1 MMNRFTPILFL
12 ISGLLFVQMRFVSA
26 QQEDAF
32 AQFMYYKQAI
42 NPANTGSIPGI
53 SITGLVRNQ
62 WIGLNGA
69 PKWQSLLFSMPL
81 LNNRVGVGGNI
92 YRHTIGITRIT
103 GLDGSYA
110 YRIAVPRG
118 YLSLGLQTSL
128 RFMQQNFGLVTGTQP
143 IEQDESIPSGL
154 QSKYLPNFGAGIYY
168 ETKRAYAGISVPR
181 LLRTNIDFSDKGQLV
196 TRETQHYYFMAGVT
210 IPLGEAWE
218 LNPQTLWRY
227 LPNAPFDA
235 DINLSAI
242 FKRKISGGVSYR
254 MGSETA
260 ILFTGLQLGEHIHL
274 GMAFE
279 TSFTDIQKYN
289 SGTAEVVLRYFLF
302 SKKGENAEV
311 VTPRFY

>member
-1 MMNRFTPILFL
+1 MNRIIYYFFILLGTLFL
-12 ISGLLFVQMRFVSA
+12 PVQNLSA

-42 NPANTGSIPGI
+42 NPAQTGSSQGI
-53 SITGLVRNQ
+53 NITGLVRNQ
-62 WIGLNGA
+62 WIGLSGA

-92 YRHTIGITRIT
+92 YRHTVGITQIT

-110 YRIAVPRG
+110 YRLPVPRG
-118 YLSLGLQTSL
+118 FLNFGLQTSV

-143 IEQDESIPSGL
+143 IEQDESIPVGL
-154 QSKYLPNFGAGIYY
+154 QSKYIPNFGAGVYY
-168 ETKRAYAGISVPR
+168 ETKRAYVGISVPR
-181 LLRTNIDFSDKGQLV
+181 LLRSNIDFSDKGQLI
-196 TRETQHYYFMAGVT
+196 TRETQHYYFMAGAT
-210 IPLGEAWE
+210 IPLGESWE

-227 LPNAPFDA
+227 LPNAPFGA

-242 FKRKISGGVSYR
+242 FKKKISGGLSYR
-254 MGSETA
+254 IGSETA
-260 ILFTGLQLGEHIHL
+260 IVSTGLQLGDHLHL

-279 TSFTDIQKYN
+279 ASFSDIQKYN
-289 SGTAEVVLRYFLF
+289 SGTAEVIIRYFLA
-302 SKKGENAEV
+302 SKKGENAEA

>member
-1 MMNRFTPILFL
+1 MNRIIYYFLILLGSLFL
-12 ISGLLFVQMRFVSA
+12 LVQNLSA

-42 NPANTGSIPGI
+42 NPAQTGSSQGI
-53 SITGLVRNQ
+53 NITGLVRNQ
-62 WIGLNGA
+62 WIGLSGA

-92 YRHTIGITRIT
+92 YRHTVGITQIT

-110 YRIAVPRG
+110 YRLPVPRG
-118 YLSLGLQTSL
+118 FLSFGLQTSV

-143 IEQDESIPSGL
+143 IEQDESIPIGL
-154 QSKYLPNFGAGIYY
+154 QSKYLPNFGAGVYY
-168 ETKRAYAGISVPR
+168 ESKRAYVGLSVPR
-181 LLRTNIDFSDKGQLV
+181 LLRSNIDFSDKGQLI
-196 TRETQHYYFMAGVT
+196 TRETQHYYFMAGAT
-210 IPLGEAWE
+210 IPLGESWE

-242 FKRKISGGVSYR
+242 FKKKISGGLSYR
-254 MGSETA
+254 IGSETA
-260 ILFTGLQLGEHIHL
+260 IVSTGLQMGDHLHL

-279 TSFTDIQKYN
+279 ASFSDIQKYN
-289 SGTAEVVLRYFLF
+289 NGTAEVIIRYFLA
-302 SKKGENAEV
+302 SKKGENAEA

>member
-1 MMNRFTPILFL
+1 MNRIIYYTLILLGSLFL
-12 ISGLLFVQMRFVSA
+12 PVQNLSA

-42 NPANTGSIPGI
+42 NPAQTGSSQGI
-53 SITGLVRNQ
+53 NITGLVRNQ
-62 WIGLNGA
+62 WIGLSGA

-92 YRHTIGITRIT
+92 YRHTVGITQIT

-110 YRIAVPRG
+110 YRLPVPRG
-118 YLSLGLQTSL
+118 FLSFGLQTSV

-143 IEQDESIPSGL
+143 IEQDESIPVGL
-154 QSKYLPNFGAGIYY
+154 QSKYIPNFGAGVYY
-168 ETKRAYAGISVPR
+168 ETKRAYVGISVPR
-181 LLRTNIDFSDKGQLV
+181 LLRSNIDFSDKGQLI
-196 TRETQHYYFMAGVT
+196 TRETQHYYFMAGAT
-210 IPLGEAWE
+210 IPLGETWE

-242 FKRKISGGVSYR
+242 FRKKISGGLSYR
-254 MGSETA
+254 IGSETA
-260 ILFTGLQLGEHIHL
+260 IVSTGLQLGDHLHL

-279 TSFTDIQKYN
+279 ASFSDIQKYN
-289 SGTAEVVLRYFLF
+289 SGTAEVIIRYFLA
-302 SKKGENAEV
+302 SKKGENAEA

>member
-1 MMNRFTPILFL
+1 MNRIIYYFLILLGSLFL
-12 ISGLLFVQMRFVSA
+12 PVQNLSA

-42 NPANTGSIPGI
+42 NPAQTGSSQGI
-53 SITGLVRNQ
+53 NITGLVRNQ
-62 WIGLNGA
+62 WIGLSGA

-92 YRHTIGITRIT
+92 YRHTIGITQIT

-110 YRIAVPRG
+110 YRLPVPRG
-118 YLSLGLQTSL
+118 FLSFGLQTSV

-143 IEQDESIPSGL
+143 IEQDESIPVGL
-154 QSKYLPNFGAGIYY
+154 QSKYLPNFGAGVYY
-168 ETKRAYAGISVPR
+168 ESKRAYVGLSVPR
-181 LLRTNIDFSDKGQLV
+181 LLRSNIDFSDKGQLI
-196 TRETQHYYFMAGVT
+196 TRETQHYYFMAGAT

-242 FKRKISGGVSYR
+242 FKKKISGGLSYR
-254 MGSETA
+254 IGSETA
-260 ILFTGLQLGEHIHL
+260 IVSTGLQLGNHLHL

-279 TSFTDIQKYN
+279 ASFSDIQKYN
-289 SGTAEVVLRYFLF
+289 SGTAEVIIRYFLA
-302 SKKGENAEV
+302 SKKGENAEA

>member
-1 MMNRFTPILFL
+1 MNRIIYYFLILLGSLFL
-12 ISGLLFVQMRFVSA
+12 PVQNLSA

-42 NPANTGSIPGI
+42 NPAQTGSSQGI
-53 SITGLVRNQ
+53 NITGLVRNQ
-62 WIGLNGA
+62 WIGLSGA

-92 YRHTIGITRIT
+92 YRHTIGITQIT

-110 YRIAVPRG
+110 YRLPVPRG
-118 YLSLGLQTSL
+118 FLSFGLQTSV

-143 IEQDESIPSGL
+143 IEQDESIPVGL
-154 QSKYLPNFGAGIYY
+154 QSKYLPNFGAGVYY
-168 ETKRAYAGISVPR
+168 ESKRAYVGLSVPR
-181 LLRTNIDFSDKGQLV
+181 LLRSNIDFSDKGQLI
-196 TRETQHYYFMAGVT
+196 TRETQHYYFMAGAT
-210 IPLGEAWE
+210 IPLGEACE

-242 FKRKISGGVSYR
+242 FKKKISGGLSYR
-254 MGSETA
+254 IGSETA
-260 ILFTGLQLGEHIHL
+260 IVSTGLQLGDHLHL

-279 TSFTDIQKYN
+279 ASFSDIQKYN
-289 SGTAEVVLRYFLF
+289 SGTAEVIIRYFLA
-302 SKKGENAEV
+302 SKKGENAEA

>member
-1 MMNRFTPILFL
+1 MNRIIYYFLILLGSLFL
-12 ISGLLFVQMRFVSA
+12 LVQNLSA

-32 AQFMYYKQAI
+32 AQFMYYKQAM
-42 NPANTGSIPGI
+42 NPAQTGSSQGI
-53 SITGLVRNQ
+53 NITGLVRNQ
-62 WIGLNGA
+62 WIGLSGA

-92 YRHTIGITRIT
+92 YRHTVGITQIT

-110 YRIAVPRG
+110 YRLPVPRG
-118 YLSLGLQTSL
+118 FLSFGLQTSV

-143 IEQDESIPSGL
+143 IEQDESIPVGL
-154 QSKYLPNFGAGIYY
+154 QSKYLPNFGAGVYY
-168 ETKRAYAGISVPR
+168 ESKRAYVGLSVPR
-181 LLRTNIDFSDKGQLV
+181 LLRSNIDFSDKGQLI
-196 TRETQHYYFMAGVT
+196 TRETQHYYFMAGAT

-242 FKRKISGGVSYR
+242 FKKKISGGLSYR
-254 MGSETA
+254 IGSETA
-260 ILFTGLQLGEHIHL
+260 IVSTGLQMGDHLHL

-279 TSFTDIQKYN
+279 ASFSDIQKYN
-289 SGTAEVVLRYFLF
+289 SGTVEVIIRYFLA
-302 SKKGENAEV
+302 SKKGENAEA

>member
-1 MMNRFTPILFL
+1 MNRIIYYFLILMVSLFL
-12 ISGLLFVQMRFVSA
+12 PVQNLSA

-42 NPANTGSIPGI
+42 NPAQTGSSQGLN
-53 SITGLVRNQ
+53 ITGLVRNQ
-62 WIGLNGA
+62 WIGLSGA

-92 YRHTIGITRIT
+92 YRHTIGITQIT

-110 YRIAVPRG
+110 YRLPVPRG
-118 YLSLGLQTSL
+118 FLSFGLQTSV

-143 IEQDESIPSGL
+143 IEQDESIPIGL
-154 QSKYLPNFGAGIYY
+154 QSKYLPNFGAGVYY
-168 ETKRAYAGISVPR
+168 ESKRAYVGLSVPR
-181 LLRTNIDFSDKGQLV
+181 LLRSNIDFSDKGQLI
-196 TRETQHYYFMAGVT
+196 TRETQHYYFMAGAT
-210 IPLGEAWE
+210 IPLGESWE

-242 FKRKISGGVSYR
+242 FKKKISGGLSYR
-254 MGSETA
+254 IGSETA
-260 ILFTGLQLGEHIHL
+260 IVSTGLQLGDHLHL

-279 TSFTDIQKYN
+279 ASFSDIQKYN
-289 SGTAEVVLRYFLF
+289 SGTAEVIIRYFLA
-302 SKKGENAEV
+302 SKKGENAEA

>member
-1 MMNRFTPILFL
+1 MNRIIYYFLILLGSLFL
-12 ISGLLFVQMRFVSA
+12 LVQNLSA

-32 AQFMYYKQAI
+32 AQFMYYKQAM
-42 NPANTGSIPGI
+42 NPAQTGSSQGI
-53 SITGLVRNQ
+53 NITGLVRNQ
-62 WIGLNGA
+62 WIGLSGA

-92 YRHTIGITRIT
+92 YRHTVGITQIT

-110 YRIAVPRG
+110 YRLPVPRG
-118 YLSLGLQTSL
+118 FLSFGLQTSV

-143 IEQDESIPSGL
+143 IEQDESIPVGL
-154 QSKYLPNFGAGIYY
+154 QSKYLPNFGAGVYY
-168 ETKRAYAGISVPR
+168 ESKRAYVGLSVPR
-181 LLRTNIDFSDKGQLV
+181 LLRSNIDFSDKGQLI
-196 TRETQHYYFMAGVT
+196 TRETQHYYFMAGAT

-242 FKRKISGGVSYR
+242 FKKKISGGLSYR
-254 MGSETA
+254 IGSETA
-260 ILFTGLQLGEHIHL
+260 IVSTGLQMGDHLHL

-279 TSFTDIQKYN
+279 ASFSDIQKYN
-289 SGTAEVVLRYFLF
+289 NGTAEVIIRYFLA
-302 SKKGENAEV
+302 SKKGENAEA

>member
-1 MMNRFTPILFL
+1 MNRIIYYFLILLGSLFL
-12 ISGLLFVQMRFVSA
+12 PVQNLSA

-42 NPANTGSIPGI
+42 NPAQTGSSQGI
-53 SITGLVRNQ
+53 NITGLVRNQ
-62 WIGLNGA
+62 WIGLSGA

-92 YRHTIGITRIT
+92 YRHTIGITQIT

-110 YRIAVPRG
+110 YRLPVPRG
-118 YLSLGLQTSL
+118 FLSFGLQTSV
-128 RFMQQNFGLVTGTQP
+128 RFMQQNFGLVMGTQP
-143 IEQDESIPSGL
+143 IEQDESIPVGL
-154 QSKYLPNFGAGIYY
+154 QSKYLPNFGAGVYY
-168 ETKRAYAGISVPR
+168 ESKRAYVGLSVPR
-181 LLRTNIDFSDKGQLV
+181 LLRSNIDFSDKGQLI
-196 TRETQHYYFMAGVT
+196 TRETQHYYFMAGAT

-242 FKRKISGGVSYR
+242 FKKKISGGLSYR
-254 MGSETA
+254 IGSETA
-260 ILFTGLQLGEHIHL
+260 IVSTGLQLGDHLHL

-279 TSFTDIQKYN
+279 ASFSDIQKYN
-289 SGTAEVVLRYFLF
+289 SGTAEVIIRYFLA
-302 SKKGENAEV
+302 SKKGENAEA

>member
-1 MMNRFTPILFL
+1 
-12 ISGLLFVQMRFVSA
+12 MRFVSA

>member
-1 MMNRFTPILFL
+1 MNRIIYYILILLGTLFL
-12 ISGLLFVQMRFVSA
+12 PIQNLSA

-42 NPANTGSIPGI
+42 NPAQTGSSQGI
-53 SITGLVRNQ
+53 NITGLVRNQ
-62 WIGLNGA
+62 WIGLSGA

-92 YRHTIGITRIT
+92 YRHTVGITQIT

-110 YRIAVPRG
+110 YRLPVPRG
-118 YLSLGLQTSL
+118 FLSFGLQTSV
-128 RFMQQNFGLVTGTQP
+128 RFMQQNFVLVTGTQP
-143 IEQDESIPSGL
+143 IEQDESIPVGL
-154 QSKYLPNFGAGIYY
+154 QSKNIPNFGAGVYY
-168 ETKRAYAGISVPR
+168 ETKRAYVGISVPR
-181 LLRTNIDFSDKGQLV
+181 LLRSNIDFSDKGQLI
-196 TRETQHYYFMAGVT
+196 TRETQHYYFMAGAT
-210 IPLGEAWE
+210 IPLGETWE

-242 FKRKISGGVSYR
+242 FRKKISGGLSYR
-254 MGSETA
+254 IGSETA
-260 ILFTGLQLGEHIHL
+260 IVSTGLQLGDHLHL

-279 TSFTDIQKYN
+279 ASFSDIQKYN
-289 SGTAEVVLRYFLF
+289 SGTAEVIIRYFLA
-302 SKKGENAEV
+302 SKKGENAEA

>member
-1 MMNRFTPILFL
+1 MNKIIYYFLILLGPLFL
-12 ISGLLFVQMRFVSA
+12 PVQNLSA

-32 AQFMYYKQAI
+32 AQFMYYKQAM
-42 NPANTGSIPGI
+42 NPAQTGSSQGI
-53 SITGLVRNQ
+53 NITGLVRNQ
-62 WIGLNGA
+62 WIGLSGA

-92 YRHTIGITRIT
+92 YRHTVGITQIT

-110 YRIAVPRG
+110 YRLPVPRG
-118 YLSLGLQTSL
+118 FLSFGLQTSV

-143 IEQDESIPSGL
+143 IEQDESIPVGL
-154 QSKYLPNFGAGIYY
+154 QSKYLPNFGAGVYY
-168 ETKRAYAGISVPR
+168 ESKRAYVGLSVPR
-181 LLRTNIDFSDKGQLV
+181 LLRSNIDFSDKGQLI
-196 TRETQHYYFMAGVT
+196 TRETQHYYFMAGAT

-242 FKRKISGGVSYR
+242 FKKKISGGLSYR
-254 MGSETA
+254 IGSETA
-260 ILFTGLQLGEHIHL
+260 IVSTGLQMGDHLHL

-279 TSFTDIQKYN
+279 ASFSDIQKYN
-289 SGTAEVVLRYFLF
+289 SGTAEVIIRYFLA
-302 SKKGENAEV
+302 SKKGENAEA

>member
-1 MMNRFTPILFL
+1 MNKIIYYFLILLGPLFL
-12 ISGLLFVQMRFVSA
+12 PVQNLSA

-32 AQFMYYKQAI
+32 AQFMYYKQAM
-42 NPANTGSIPGI
+42 NPAQTGSSQGI
-53 SITGLVRNQ
+53 NITGLVRNQ
-62 WIGLNGA
+62 WNGLSGA

-92 YRHTIGITRIT
+92 YRHTVGITQIT

-110 YRIAVPRG
+110 YRLPVPRG
-118 YLSLGLQTSL
+118 FLSFGLQTSV

-143 IEQDESIPSGL
+143 IEQDESIPVGL
-154 QSKYLPNFGAGIYY
+154 QSKYLPNFGAGVYY
-168 ETKRAYAGISVPR
+168 ESKRAYVGLSVPR
-181 LLRTNIDFSDKGQLV
+181 LLRSNIDFSDKGQLI
-196 TRETQHYYFMAGVT
+196 TRETQHYYFMAGAT

-242 FKRKISGGVSYR
+242 FKKKISSGLSYR
-254 MGSETA
+254 IGSETA
-260 ILFTGLQLGEHIHL
+260 IVSTGLQMGDHLHL

-279 TSFTDIQKYN
+279 ASFSDIQKYN
-289 SGTAEVVLRYFLF
+289 SGTAEVIIRYFLA
-302 SKKGENAEV
+302 SKKGENAEA

>member
-1 MMNRFTPILFL
+1 MNRIIYYFLILLGSLFL
-12 ISGLLFVQMRFVSA
+12 PVQNLSA

-42 NPANTGSIPGI
+42 NPAQTGSSQGLN
-53 SITGLVRNQ
+53 ITGLVRNQ
-62 WIGLNGA
+62 WIGLSGA

-92 YRHTIGITRIT
+92 YRHTIGITQIT

-110 YRIAVPRG
+110 YRLPVPRG
-118 YLSLGLQTSL
+118 FLSFGLQTSV

-143 IEQDESIPSGL
+143 IEQDESIPVGL
-154 QSKYLPNFGAGIYY
+154 QSKYLPNFGAGVYY
-168 ETKRAYAGISVPR
+168 ESKRAYVGLSVPR
-181 LLRTNIDFSDKGQLV
+181 LLRSNIDFSDKGQLI
-196 TRETQHYYFMAGVT
+196 TRETQHYYFMAGAT

-242 FKRKISGGVSYR
+242 FKKKISGGLSYR
-254 MGSETA
+254 IGSETA
-260 ILFTGLQLGEHIHL
+260 IVSTGLQLGDHLHL

-279 TSFTDIQKYN
+279 ASFSDIQKYN
-289 SGTAEVVLRYFLF
+289 SGTAEVIIRYFLAT
-302 SKKGENAEV
+302 KKGENAEA

>member
-1 MMNRFTPILFL
+1 MNRIIYYFLILLGSLFL
-12 ISGLLFVQMRFVSA
+12 LVQNLSA

-32 AQFMYYKQAI
+32 AQFMYYKQAM
-42 NPANTGSIPGI
+42 NPAQTGSSQGI
-53 SITGLVRNQ
+53 NITGLVRNQ
-62 WIGLNGA
+62 WIGLSGA

-92 YRHTIGITRIT
+92 YRHTVGITQIT

-110 YRIAVPRG
+110 YRLPVPRG
-118 YLSLGLQTSL
+118 FLSFGLQTSV

-143 IEQDESIPSGL
+143 IEQDESIPVGL
-154 QSKYLPNFGAGIYY
+154 QSKYLPNFGAGVYY
-168 ETKRAYAGISVPR
+168 ESKRAYVGLSVPR
-181 LLRTNIDFSDKGQLV
+181 LLRSNIDFSDKGQLI
-196 TRETQHYYFMAGVT
+196 TRETQHYYFMAGAT

-242 FKRKISGGVSYR
+242 FKKKISGGLSYR
-254 MGSETA
+254 IGSETA
-260 ILFTGLQLGEHIHL
+260 IVSTGLQMGDHLHL

-279 TSFTDIQKYN
+279 ASFSDIQKYN
-289 SGTAEVVLRYFLF
+289 SGTAEVIIRYFLA
-302 SKKGENAEV
+302 SKKGENAEA

>member
-1 MMNRFTPILFL
+1 MNRIIYYILILLGTLFL
-12 ISGLLFVQMRFVSA
+12 PIQNLSA

-42 NPANTGSIPGI
+42 NPAQTGSSQGI
-53 SITGLVRNQ
+53 NITGLVRNQ
-62 WIGLNGA
+62 WIGLSGA

-92 YRHTIGITRIT
+92 YRHTVGITQIT

-110 YRIAVPRG
+110 YRLPVPRG
-118 YLSLGLQTSL
+118 FLSFGLQTSV

-143 IEQDESIPSGL
+143 IEQDESIPVGL
-154 QSKYLPNFGAGIYY
+154 QSKYLPNFGAGVYY
-168 ETKRAYAGISVPR
+168 ESKRAYVGLSVPR
-181 LLRTNIDFSDKGQLV
+181 LLRSNIDFSDKGQLI
-196 TRETQHYYFMAGVT
+196 TRETQHYYFMAGAT
-210 IPLGEAWE
+210 IPLGESWE

-242 FKRKISGGVSYR
+242 FRKKISGGLSYR
-254 MGSETA
+254 IGSETA
-260 ILFTGLQLGEHIHL
+260 IVSTGLQLGDHLHL

-279 TSFTDIQKYN
+279 ASFSDIQKYN
-289 SGTAEVVLRYFLF
+289 SGTAEVIIRYFLA
-302 SKKGENAEV
+302 SKKGENAEA

>member
-1 MMNRFTPILFL
+1 MNRIIYYFLILLGSLFL
-12 ISGLLFVQMRFVSA
+12 PVQNLSA

-32 AQFMYYKQAI
+32 AQFMYYKQAM
-42 NPANTGSIPGI
+42 NPAQTGSSQGI
-53 SITGLVRNQ
+53 NITGLVRNQ
-62 WIGLNGA
+62 WIGLSGA

-92 YRHTIGITRIT
+92 YRHTVGITQIT

-110 YRIAVPRG
+110 YRLPVPRG
-118 YLSLGLQTSL
+118 FLSFGLQTSV

-143 IEQDESIPSGL
+143 IEQDESIPVGL
-154 QSKYLPNFGAGIYY
+154 QSKYLPNFGAGVYY
-168 ETKRAYAGISVPR
+168 ESKRAYVGLSVPR
-181 LLRTNIDFSDKGQLV
+181 LLRSNIDFSDKGQLI
-196 TRETQHYYFMAGVT
+196 TRETQHYYFMAGAN

-242 FKRKISGGVSYR
+242 FKKKISGGLSYR
-254 MGSETA
+254 IGSETA
-260 ILFTGLQLGEHIHL
+260 IVSTGLQMGDHLHL

-279 TSFTDIQKYN
+279 ASFSDIQKYN
-289 SGTAEVVLRYFLF
+289 SGTAEVIIRYFLA
-302 SKKGENAEV
+302 SKKGENAEA

>member
-1 MMNRFTPILFL
+1 MNRIIYYFLILLGSLFL
-12 ISGLLFVQMRFVSA
+12 PVQNLSA

-42 NPANTGSIPGI
+42 NPAQTGSSQGI
-53 SITGLVRNQ
+53 NITGLIRNQ
-62 WIGLNGA
+62 WIGLSGA

-92 YRHTIGITRIT
+92 YRHTIGITQIT

-110 YRIAVPRG
+110 YRLPVPRG
-118 YLSLGLQTSL
+118 FLSFGLQTSV

-143 IEQDESIPSGL
+143 IEQDESSPIGL
-154 QSKYLPNFGAGIYY
+154 QSKYLPNFGAGLYY
-168 ETKRAYAGISVPR
+168 ESKRAYVGISVPR
-181 LLRTNIDFSDKGQLV
+181 LLRSNIDFSDKGQLI
-196 TRETQHYYFMAGVT
+196 TRETQHYYFMAGAT

-242 FKRKISGGVSYR
+242 FKKKISGGLSYR
-254 MGSETA
+254 IGSETA
-260 ILFTGLQLGEHIHL
+260 IVSTGLQLGDHLHL

-279 TSFTDIQKYN
+279 ASFSDIQKYN
-289 SGTAEVVLRYFLF
+289 SGTAEVIIRYFLA
-302 SKKGENAEV
+302 SKKGENAEA

>member
-1 MMNRFTPILFL
+1 MNRIIYYFFILSGSFFL
-12 ISGLLFVQMRFVSA
+12 AAQNLSA

-42 NPANTGSIPGI
+42 NSAQTGSSQGI
-53 SITGLVRNQ
+53 NITGLVRNQ
-62 WIGLNGA
+62 WIGMNGA

-92 YRHTIGITRIT
+92 YRHTVGITQIT

-110 YRIAVPRG
+110 YRLPVQRG
-118 YLSLGLQTSL
+118 FLSFGLQTSV

-143 IEQDESIPSGL
+143 IEQDESIPVGL
-154 QSKYLPNFGAGIYY
+154 QSKYLPNFGAGVYY
-168 ETKRAYAGISVPR
+168 ESKRAYVGLSVPR
-181 LLRTNIDFSDKGQLV
+181 LLRSNIDFSDKGQLI
-196 TRETQHYYFMAGVT
+196 TRETQHYYFMAGAT

-242 FKRKISGGVSYR
+242 FKKKISGGLSYR
-254 MGSETA
+254 IGSETA
-260 ILFTGLQLGEHIHL
+260 IVSTGLQLGDHLHL

-279 TSFTDIQKYN
+279 ASFSDIQKYN
-289 SGTAEVVLRYFLF
+289 SGTAEVIIRYFLA
-302 SKKGENAEV
+302 SKKGENAEA

>member
-1 MMNRFTPILFL
+1 MNRIIYYTLILLGSLFL
-12 ISGLLFVQMRFVSA
+12 PVQNLSA

-42 NPANTGSIPGI
+42 NPAQTGSSQGI
-53 SITGLVRNQ
+53 NITGLVRNQ
-62 WIGLNGA
+62 WIGLSGA

-92 YRHTIGITRIT
+92 YRHTIGITQIT

-110 YRIAVPRG
+110 YRLPVPRG
-118 YLSLGLQTSL
+118 FLSFGLQTSV

-143 IEQDESIPSGL
+143 IEQDESIPVGL

-168 ETKRAYAGISVPR
+168 ESKRAYVGLSVPR
-181 LLRTNIDFSDKGQLV
+181 LLRSNINFSDKGQLI
-196 TRETQHYYFMAGVT
+196 TRETQHYYFMAGAT
-210 IPLGEAWE
+210 IPLGESWE

-242 FKRKISGGVSYR
+242 FKKKISGGLSYR
-254 MGSETA
+254 IGSETA
-260 ILFTGLQLGEHIHL
+260 IVSTGLQLGDHLHL

-279 TSFTDIQKYN
+279 ASFSDIQKYN
-289 SGTAEVVLRYFLF
+289 SGTAEVIIRYFLA
-302 SKKGENAEV
+302 SKKGENAEA

>member
-1 MMNRFTPILFL
+1 MNRIIYYTLILLGSLFL
-12 ISGLLFVQMRFVSA
+12 PVQNLSA

-42 NPANTGSIPGI
+42 NPAQTGSSQGI
-53 SITGLVRNQ
+53 NITGLVRNQ
-62 WIGLNGA
+62 WIGLSGA

-92 YRHTIGITRIT
+92 YRHTIGITQIT

-110 YRIAVPRG
+110 YRLPVPRG
-118 YLSLGLQTSL
+118 FLSFGLQTSV

-143 IEQDESIPSGL
+143 IEQDESIPVGL
-154 QSKYLPNFGAGIYY
+154 QSKYLPNFGAGVYY
-168 ETKRAYAGISVPR
+168 ESKRAYVGISVPR
-181 LLRTNIDFSDKGQLV
+181 LLRSNIDFSDKGQLI
-196 TRETQHYYFMAGVT
+196 TRETQHYYFMAGAT
-210 IPLGEAWE
+210 IPLGESWE

-242 FKRKISGGVSYR
+242 FKKKISGGLSYR
-254 MGSETA
+254 IGSETA
-260 ILFTGLQLGEHIHL
+260 IVSTGLQLGDHLHL

-279 TSFTDIQKYN
+279 ASFSDIQKYN
-289 SGTAEVVLRYFLF
+289 SGTAEVIIRYFLA
-302 SKKGENAEV
+302 SKKGENAEA

>member
-1 MMNRFTPILFL
+1 MNKIIYYFLILLGPLFL
-12 ISGLLFVQMRFVSA
+12 PVQNLSA

-32 AQFMYYKQAI
+32 AQFMYYKQAM
-42 NPANTGSIPGI
+42 NPAQTGSSQGI
-53 SITGLVRNQ
+53 NITGLVRNQ
-62 WIGLNGA
+62 WIGLSGA

-92 YRHTIGITRIT
+92 YRHTVGITQIT

-110 YRIAVPRG
+110 YRLPVPRG
-118 YLSLGLQTSL
+118 FLSFGLQTSV

-143 IEQDESIPSGL
+143 IEQDESIPVGL
-154 QSKYLPNFGAGIYY
+154 QSKYLPNFGAGVYY
-168 ETKRAYAGISVPR
+168 ESKRAYVGLSVPR
-181 LLRTNIDFSDKGQLV
+181 LLRSNIDFSDKGQLI
-196 TRETQHYYFMAGVT
+196 TRETQHYYFMAGAT

-242 FKRKISGGVSYR
+242 FKKKISSGLSYR
-254 MGSETA
+254 IGSETA
-260 ILFTGLQLGEHIHL
+260 IVSTGLQMGDHLHL

-279 TSFTDIQKYN
+279 ASFSDIQKYN
-289 SGTAEVVLRYFLF
+289 SGTAEVIIRYFLA
-302 SKKGENAEV
+302 SKKGENAEA

>member
-1 MMNRFTPILFL
+1 MNRIIYYTLILLGSLFL
-12 ISGLLFVQMRFVSA
+12 PVQNLSA

-42 NPANTGSIPGI
+42 NPAQTGSSQGI
-53 SITGLVRNQ
+53 NITGLVRNQ
-62 WIGLNGA
+62 WIGLSGA

-92 YRHTIGITRIT
+92 YRHTIGITQIT

-110 YRIAVPRG
+110 YRLPVPRG
-118 YLSLGLQTSL
+118 FLSFGLQTSV

-143 IEQDESIPSGL
+143 IEQDESIPVGL

-168 ETKRAYAGISVPR
+168 ESKRAYVGLSVPR
-181 LLRTNIDFSDKGQLV
+181 LLRSNIDFSEKGQLI
-196 TRETQHYYFMAGVT
+196 TRETQHYYFMAGAT
-210 IPLGEAWE
+210 IPLGESWE

-242 FKRKISGGVSYR
+242 FKKKISGGLSYR
-254 MGSETA
+254 IGSETA
-260 ILFTGLQLGEHIHL
+260 IVSTGLQLGDHLHL

-279 TSFTDIQKYN
+279 ASFSDIQKYN
-289 SGTAEVVLRYFLF
+289 SGTAEVIIRYFLA
-302 SKKGENAEV
+302 SKKGENAEA

>member
-1 MMNRFTPILFL
+1 MNRIIYYFLILLGSLFL
-12 ISGLLFVQMRFVSA
+12 PVQNLSA

-42 NPANTGSIPGI
+42 NPAQTGSSQGI
-53 SITGLVRNQ
+53 NITGLVRNQ
-62 WIGLNGA
+62 WIGLSGA

-92 YRHTIGITRIT
+92 YRHTIGITQIT

-110 YRIAVPRG
+110 YRLPVPRG
-118 YLSLGLQTSL
+118 FLSFGLQTSV

-143 IEQDESIPSGL
+143 IEQDESIPLGL
-154 QSKYLPNFGAGIYY
+154 QSKYLPNFGAGVYY
-168 ETKRAYAGISVPR
+168 ESKRAYVGLSVPR
-181 LLRTNIDFSDKGQLV
+181 LLRSNIDFSDKGQLI
-196 TRETQHYYFMAGVT
+196 TRETQHYYFMAGAT

-242 FKRKISGGVSYR
+242 FKKKISGGLSYR
-254 MGSETA
+254 IGSETA
-260 ILFTGLQLGEHIHL
+260 IVSTGLQLGNHLHL

-279 TSFTDIQKYN
+279 ASFSDIQKYN
-289 SGTAEVVLRYFLF
+289 SGTAEVIIRYFLA
-302 SKKGENAEV
+302 SKKGENAEA

>member
-1 MMNRFTPILFL
+1 MNRIIYYFFILLGSLFL
-12 ISGLLFVQMRFVSA
+12 PAQNHSA

-42 NPANTGSIPGI
+42 NPAQTGSSQGI
-53 SITGLVRNQ
+53 NITGLVRNQ
-62 WIGLNGA
+62 WIGLSGA

-92 YRHTIGITRIT
+92 YRHTIGITQIT

-110 YRIAVPRG
+110 YRLPVPRG
-118 YLSLGLQTSL
+118 FLSFGLQTSV

-143 IEQDESIPSGL
+143 IEQDESIPIGL
-154 QSKYLPNFGAGIYY
+154 QSKYLPNFGAGVYY
-168 ETKRAYAGISVPR
+168 ESKRAYVGLSVPR
-181 LLRTNIDFSDKGQLV
+181 LLRSNIDFSDKGQLI
-196 TRETQHYYFMAGVT
+196 TRETQHYYFMAGAT
-210 IPLGEAWE
+210 IPLGESWE

-242 FKRKISGGVSYR
+242 FKKKISGGLSYR
-254 MGSETA
+254 IGSETA
-260 ILFTGLQLGEHIHL
+260 IVSTGLQLGDHLHL

-279 TSFTDIQKYN
+279 ASFSDIQKYN
-289 SGTAEVVLRYFLF
+289 NGTAEVIIRYFLA
-302 SKKGENAEV
+302 SKKGENAEA

>member
-1 MMNRFTPILFL
+1 MNRIIYYFLILLGSLFL
-12 ISGLLFVQMRFVSA
+12 PVQNLSA

-42 NPANTGSIPGI
+42 NPAQTGSSQGI
-53 SITGLVRNQ
+53 NITGLVRNQ
-62 WIGLNGA
+62 WIGLSGA

-92 YRHTIGITRIT
+92 YRHTIGITQIT

-110 YRIAVPRG
+110 YRLPVPRG
-118 YLSLGLQTSL
+118 FLSFGLQTSV

-143 IEQDESIPSGL
+143 IEQDESIPVGL
-154 QSKYLPNFGAGIYY
+154 QSKYLPNFGAGVYY
-168 ETKRAYAGISVPR
+168 ESKRAYVGLSVPR
-181 LLRTNIDFSDKGQLV
+181 LLRSNIDFSDKGQLI
-196 TRETQHYYFMAGVT
+196 TRETQHYYFMAGAT

-242 FKRKISGGVSYR
+242 FKKKISGGLSYR
-254 MGSETA
+254 IGSETA
-260 ILFTGLQLGEHIHL
+260 IVSTGLQLGDHLHL

-279 TSFTDIQKYN
+279 ASFSDIQKYN
-289 SGTAEVVLRYFLF
+289 SGTAEVIIRYFLEY
-302 SKKGENAEV
+302 KKGENAED

>member
-1 MMNRFTPILFL
+1 MNRIIYYFLILLGSLFL
-12 ISGLLFVQMRFVSA
+12 PVQNLSA

-42 NPANTGSIPGI
+42 NPAQTGSSQGI
-53 SITGLVRNQ
+53 NITGLIRNQ
-62 WIGLNGA
+62 WIGLSGA

-92 YRHTIGITRIT
+92 YRHTIGITQIT

-110 YRIAVPRG
+110 YRLPVPRG
-118 YLSLGLQTSL
+118 FLSFGLQTSV
-128 RFMQQNFGLVTGTQP
+128 RFMQQNFSLVTGTQP
-143 IEQDESIPSGL
+143 IEQDESIPVGL
-154 QSKYLPNFGAGIYY
+154 QSKYLPNFGAGVYY
-168 ETKRAYAGISVPR
+168 ESKRAYVGLSVPR
-181 LLRTNIDFSDKGQLV
+181 LLRSNIDFSDKGQLI
-196 TRETQHYYFMAGVT
+196 TRETQHYYFMAGAT

-242 FKRKISGGVSYR
+242 FKKKISGGLSYR
-254 MGSETA
+254 IGSETA
-260 ILFTGLQLGEHIHL
+260 IVSTGLQLGDHLHL

-279 TSFTDIQKYN
+279 ASFSDIQKYN
-289 SGTAEVVLRYFLF
+289 SGTAEVIIRYFLA
-302 SKKGENAEV
+302 SKKGENAEA

>member
-1 MMNRFTPILFL
+1 MNRNIYYFLILLGSLFL
-12 ISGLLFVQMRFVSA
+12 PVQNLSA

-42 NPANTGSIPGI
+42 NPAQTGSSQGI
-53 SITGLVRNQ
+53 NITGLVRNQ
-62 WIGLNGA
+62 WIGLSGA

-92 YRHTIGITRIT
+92 YRHTIGITQIT

-110 YRIAVPRG
+110 YRLPVPRG
-118 YLSLGLQTSL
+118 FLSFGLQTSV

-143 IEQDESIPSGL
+143 IEQDESIPVGL
-154 QSKYLPNFGAGIYY
+154 QSKYLPNFGAGVYY
-168 ETKRAYAGISVPR
+168 ESKRAYVGLSVPR
-181 LLRTNIDFSDKGQLV
+181 LLRSNIDFSDKGQLI
-196 TRETQHYYFMAGVT
+196 TRETQHYYFMAGAT

-242 FKRKISGGVSYR
+242 FKKKISGGLSYR
-254 MGSETA
+254 IGSETA
-260 ILFTGLQLGEHIHL
+260 IVSTGLQLGDHLHL

-279 TSFTDIQKYN
+279 ASFSDIQKYN
-289 SGTAEVVLRYFLF
+289 SGTAEVIIRYFLA
-302 SKKGENAEV
+302 SKKGENAEA

>member
-1 MMNRFTPILFL
+1 MNRIIYYFLILLGSLFL
-12 ISGLLFVQMRFVSA
+12 PVQNLSA

-42 NPANTGSIPGI
+42 NPAQTGSSQGI
-53 SITGLVRNQ
+53 NITGLVRNQ
-62 WIGLNGA
+62 WIGLSGA

-92 YRHTIGITRIT
+92 YRHTIGITQIT

-110 YRIAVPRG
+110 YRLSVPRG
-118 YLSLGLQTSL
+118 FLSFGLQTSV

-143 IEQDESIPSGL
+143 IEQDESIPVGL
-154 QSKYLPNFGAGIYY
+154 QSKYLPNFGAGVYY
-168 ETKRAYAGISVPR
+168 ESKRAYVGLSVPR
-181 LLRTNIDFSDKGQLV
+181 LLRSNIDFSDKGQLI
-196 TRETQHYYFMAGVT
+196 TRETQHYYFMAGAT

-242 FKRKISGGVSYR
+242 FKKKISGGLSYR
-254 MGSETA
+254 IGSETA
-260 ILFTGLQLGEHIHL
+260 IVSTGLQLGDHLHL

-279 TSFTDIQKYN
+279 ASFSDIQKYN
-289 SGTAEVVLRYFLF
+289 SGTAEVIIRYFLA
-302 SKKGENAEV
+302 SKKGENAEA

>member
-1 MMNRFTPILFL
+1 MNRIIYYILILLGSLFL
-12 ISGLLFVQMRFVSA
+12 PVQNLSA

-42 NPANTGSIPGI
+42 NPAQTGSSQGI
-53 SITGLVRNQ
+53 NITGLVRNQ
-62 WIGLNGA
+62 WIGLSGA

-92 YRHTIGITRIT
+92 YRHTIGITQIT

-110 YRIAVPRG
+110 YRLPVPRG
-118 YLSLGLQTSL
+118 FLSFGLQTSV

-143 IEQDESIPSGL
+143 IEQDESIPVGL
-154 QSKYLPNFGAGIYY
+154 QSKYLPNFGAGVYY
-168 ETKRAYAGISVPR
+168 ESKRAYVGLSVPR
-181 LLRTNIDFSDKGQLV
+181 LLRSNIDFSDKGQLI
-196 TRETQHYYFMAGVT
+196 TRETQHYYFMAGAT

-242 FKRKISGGVSYR
+242 FKKKISGGLSYR
-254 MGSETA
+254 IGSETA
-260 ILFTGLQLGEHIHL
+260 IVSTGLQLGDHLHL

-279 TSFTDIQKYN
+279 ASFSDIQKYN
-289 SGTAEVVLRYFLF
+289 SGTAEVIIRYFLA
-302 SKKGENAEV
+302 SKKGENAEA